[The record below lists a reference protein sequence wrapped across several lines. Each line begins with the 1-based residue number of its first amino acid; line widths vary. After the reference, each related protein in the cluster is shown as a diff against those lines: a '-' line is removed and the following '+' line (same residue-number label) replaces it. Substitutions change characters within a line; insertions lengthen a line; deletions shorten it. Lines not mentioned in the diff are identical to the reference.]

1 MKTLIKFLIEPIRY
15 LGSRGFAEMVV
26 KFFDRHEWLIY
37 VVAFMITLIIV
48 FLIYVQPLL

>member
-1 MKTLIKFLIEPIRY
+1 MKVFFKFLVEPIRY

-37 VVAFMITLIIV
+37 VVAFIVALFIV
-48 FLIYVQPLL
+48 FMIYVQPVL

>member
-1 MKTLIKFLIEPIRY
+1 MKVIIKFLFEPIRY

-37 VVAFMITLIIV
+37 VVAFIITLVIM
-48 FLIYVQPLL
+48 FMIYVQPVL